1 MGGARAAPGR
11 GRCER
16 FGELV
21 AAAARADRRRPRQR
35 RLPPPRARRPRP
47 AHADVGLGGAA
58 VRLTPDRQRR
68 AARGRRRLGGREPAH
83 RRCATTSTCRAPRTP
98 ASRASAAR
106 ARSTSTARSC
116 ARASCSPAR
125 PRAARWSPSRGSRR
139 RRGAARRPAGL
150 RRGRRGA
157 VRLLH
162 AGPDR
167 RQPRPAGAQRV
178 PHRPRDPRGAGRQ
191 PVPLHGLRE
200 DPRRG
205 AAGGREARDEDR
217 HRGLRD
223 RHGRRGRD
231 RARDGHLVIEGDRIV
246 AVGEGPAPA
255 TRRGARAST
264 ARGCLATPGPRQLPP
279 PPLPVGHARPRPAGD
294 ALRVAR
300 RALSGLG
307 ARRRR
312 GRVGGR
318 PRRAGRAR
326 ALGLLDLDRPPLRLP
341 GRRRRPARGRDRGGA
356 RRSACASTRAAGR
369 WTSGAPTAGCRPTRS
384 SRTATRSSPPARRP
398 STASTTRRPG
408 RWCASRWRRARR
420 SRSRPSSWP
429 TTAQLAR
436 RRGVRL
442 HTHLAETLDE
452 EVFCRR
458 ALRRAP
464 GAVPR
469 GPRLAGRRRVARAL
483 RPPERRGGRAL
494 RRDRA
499 PAWRTARAPTRAWAP
514 ASRRSST
521 SRARARP
528 SASASTAPRPTRRAR
543 WRSSCARRCS
553 SRAWRGGP
561 AALTARDALALAT
574 IEGARCLGR
583 DDELGSL
590 EPGKL
595 ADVALWRLDGLDH
608 AGIEDPVAALVLGAP
623 RPVDL
628 LLVGGRAVVEGA
640 ELRTADVD
648 EIAARHRAPEPR
660 GCSTECEA
668 AA

>member
-1 MGGARAAPGR
+1 MRTVIEG
-11 GRCER
+11 
-16 FGELV
+16 
-21 AAAARADRRRPRQR
+21 
-35 RLPPPRARRPRP
+35 
-47 AHADVGLGGAA
+47 
-58 VRLTPDRQRR
+58 
-68 AARGRRRLGGREPAH
+68 
-83 RRCATTSTCRAPRTP
+83 CAIAT
-98 ASRASAAR
+98 
-106 ARSTSTARSC
+106 
-116 ARASCSPAR
+116 
-125 PRAARWSPSRGSRR
+125 
-139 RRGAARRPAGL
+139 
-150 RRGRRGA
+150 
-157 VRLLH
+157 V
-162 AGPDR
+162 D
-167 RQPRPAGAQRV
+167 
-178 PHRPRDPRGAGRQ
+178 
-191 PVPLHGLRE
+191 
-200 DPRRG
+200 
-205 AAGGREARDEDR
+205 AAGTE
-217 HRGLRD
+217 H
-223 RHGRRGRD
+223 
-231 RARDGHLVIEGDRIV
+231 RDGHLVIEGDRIV
-246 AVGEGPAPA
+246 AVGDGPGAARTA
-255 TRRGARAST
+255 TRARIDG
-264 ARGCLATPGPRQLPP
+264 RGCLATPGPRQLPP

-312 GRVGGR
+312 GRVGGG

-356 RRSACASTRAAGR
+356 RRSACASTRAAAR
-369 WTSGAPTAGCRPTRS
+369 WTSGAPTAACRPTRS

-408 RWCASRWRRARR
+408 AMVRVALAPCSPFSVTPELMADDRAARPPPRRAPAHPPGRD
-420 SRSRPSSWP
+420 
-429 TTAQLAR
+429 AR
-436 RRGVRL
+436 RGGL
-442 HTHLAETLDE
+442 LP
-452 EVFCRR
+452 R

-464 GAVPR
+464 GGVPR

-483 RPPERRGGRAL
+483 RPPRATRRSRASA
-494 RRDRA
+494 RPA

-521 SRARARP
+521 SRAPARP

-553 SRAWRGGP
+553 SRAWP
-561 AALTARDALALAT
+561 AARPRMTAREALALAT

-628 LLVGGRAVVEGA
+628 LLVGGRADRRG
-640 ELRTADVD
+640 RR
-648 EIAARHRAPEPR
+648 AAHGRRRRDRAPTSR
-660 GCSTECEA
+660 ARAGGCSTAWRRRRDRHPRDPGPRAPRDPAPQRVGDHHHPRRRRPEGQGRVRVRLGHAHGRDA
-668 AA
+668 ARRHAAQPAPARGHLGHRHRPGAGHPRRPRRAHPRGRARAARSTAWRSPTSRCSPSTTCATRASRSRSSPPTTPRPRAARPTRSSSTTRCSSR